1 MEPRSGTLPER
12 GSSSAV
18 MMEETLS
25 LQQCAER
32 LERRGFQSFVV
43 PGLNE
48 ARDLMRR
55 LVRELDPASAS
66 YGDSMTLRATGI
78 LEELAA
84 NPDIRFYD
92 GFLPGMDREEK
103 WEIRRRGMTA
113 DLFLTGVNAVSM
125 KGTLHWVDMVGNRV
139 APVAFGPRHV
149 ILLAGANK
157 LVAAPEDA
165 AERIRRI
172 APLNAKRHEG
182 FKTPCMYT
190 GTCADCNSPDRL
202 CNIHMSIVK
211 CFPKGRITVIL
222 MEESGGL

>member
-1 MEPRSGTLPER
+1 MPER

-18 MMEETLS
+18 FMEETLS
-25 LQQCAER
+25 LQKCAER
-32 LERRGFQSFVV
+32 LERRGFRCFVV
-43 PGLNE
+43 PGLKE
-48 ARDLMRR
+48 AAGVMRG
-55 LVRELDPASAS
+55 LVRELNPSSAS
-66 YGDSMTLRATGI
+66 YGDSMTLKATGI
-78 LEELAA
+78 LDDLRS
-84 NPDIRFYD
+84 NPDIQFYD
-92 GFLPGMDREEK
+92 GFLPDMDREEK
-103 WEIRRRGMTA
+103 WEIRRCGMTA

-157 LVAAPEDA
+157 LVGTPEEA
-165 AERIRRI
+165 QERIRRI
-172 APLNAKRHEG
+172 APLNAKRHED

-190 GTCADCNSPDRL
+190 GTCADCSSPDRL

-222 MEESGGL
+222 TEEAGGL

>member
-1 MEPRSGTLPER
+1 MPER
-12 GSSSAV
+12 GSSSAFF
-18 MMEETLS
+18 MEETLS
-25 LQQCAER
+25 LQKCARTPGTARIQKLCSSGPEGSRRRDARPGTGASPGVR
-32 LERRGFQSFVV
+32 LLRG
-43 PGLNE
+43 LH
-48 ARDLMRR
+48 DL
-55 LVRELDPASAS
+55 E
-66 YGDSMTLRATGI
+66 GHGI
-78 LEELAA
+78 LDDLRA
-84 NPDIRFYD
+84 NPDIQFYD
-92 GFLPGMDREEK
+92 GFLPDMDREEK

-157 LVAAPEDA
+157 LVGTPEEA
-165 AERIRRI
+165 RERIRRI
-172 APLNAKRHEG
+172 APLNAKRHED

-190 GTCADCNSPDRL
+190 GVCADCNSPDRL

-222 MEESGGL
+222 TEESGGL

>member
-1 MEPRSGTLPER
+1 MSTQTIINKKP
-12 GSSSAV
+12 
-18 MMEETLS
+18 
-25 LQQCAER
+25 Q
-32 LERRGFQSFVV
+32 
-43 PGLNE
+43 
-48 ARDLMRR
+48 
-55 LVRELDPASAS
+55 
-66 YGDSMTLRATGI
+66 
-78 LEELAA
+78 
-84 NPDIRFYD
+84 FYD
-92 GFLPGMDREEK
+92 GFLPDMDREEK

-157 LVAAPEDA
+157 LVGTPEEA
-165 AERIRRI
+165 RERIRRI
-172 APLNAKRHEG
+172 APLNAKRHED

-190 GTCADCNSPDRL
+190 GVCADCNSPDRL

-222 MEESGGL
+222 TEESGGL